1 MINLNQLQTEANEM
15 RDELVA
21 VRRDFHEHPELGFEE
36 TRTSG
41 IVAAKLNDLGYEVQT
56 GVGKTGVVGILEG
69 GKPDTNQTLLVRF
82 DMDALPIH
90 ELVNV
95 PFKSTVPNKMH
106 ACGHDAHTS
115 IGLGVARMMM
125 KHRDLW
131 GGTVKFVFQPAEEG
145 VGGARA
151 MIADGVLE
159 NPKPTRALSMHVWSM
174 EEVGKIGMTD
184 GATMAAPDKFSITV
198 KGRGTHGATPHEGLD
213 PIVASAYI
221 VTALQTIVTRSVNP
235 LEPGVVTIGSIH
247 GGSAA
252 NVIPDEVVMQG
263 TIRAFSDE
271 VMNTLRERIRSIVE
285 HFGKSM
291 GMVASVEFSGVDVP
305 ATVNDK
311 AMAAVVRGV
320 AKELVGEANVTSDHR
335 TMGSED
341 CSYFLKAAPGAYVF
355 VGAGNKAKGINEP
368 HHSPRFQIDE
378 DCLPISVA
386 LMTASAIKMLN
397 E

>member
-1 MINLNQLQTEANEM
+1 
-15 RDELVA
+15 
-21 VRRDFHEHPELGFEE
+21 
-36 TRTSG
+36 
-41 IVAAKLNDLGYEVQT
+41 
-56 GVGKTGVVGILEG
+56 
-69 GKPDTNQTLLVRF
+69 
-82 DMDALPIH
+82 
-90 ELVNV
+90 
-95 PFKSTVPNKMH
+95 
-106 ACGHDAHTS
+106 
-115 IGLGVARMMM
+115 
-125 KHRDLW
+125 
-131 GGTVKFVFQPAEEG
+131 
-145 VGGARA
+145 